1 MGAKRIFS
9 MLSKLL
15 LILVIIG
22 FFMPVCCSLTG
33 PDLIK
38 HDDTAFYGWMLV
50 VAVVLSVAS
59 LVMIKSDNTILPLVV
74 GILVIAVLLIA
85 QTKLRNNIG
94 FGGILDYLDTG
105 GYMIFFSSIAAMI
118 CSIAAMVLKPG
129 SK

>member
-50 VAVVLSVAS
+50 AAVVLSVAS
-59 LVMIKSDNTILPLVV
+59 LVMIGSNNTFLPLIEGV
-74 GILVIAVLLIA
+74 LVIATMLIA
-85 QTKLRNNIG
+85 QTRLKNNIG
-94 FGGILDYLDTG
+94 FGGIMDYLDTG
-105 GYMIFFSSIAAMI
+105 GYMIFFASLAAMI
-118 CSIAAMVLKPG
+118 CAIAAMVLKPDR
-129 SK
+129 K